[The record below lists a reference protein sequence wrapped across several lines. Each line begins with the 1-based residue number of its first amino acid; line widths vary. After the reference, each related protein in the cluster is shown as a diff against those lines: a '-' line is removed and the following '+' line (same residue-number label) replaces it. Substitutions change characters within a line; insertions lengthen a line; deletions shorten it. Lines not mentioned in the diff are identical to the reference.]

1 VGILIRELLNDHGI
15 EGYVFKVDIDG
26 TGPYALKVVCDA
38 LRMPIG

>member
-1 VGILIRELLNDHGI
+1 VGILIRELLNDHGM

-26 TGPYALKVVCDA
+26 TGPYALKVVFDA